1 MQIIKYGK
9 MKRKI
14 LLPTDFSKN
23 AWHAISYALELYKNE
38 DCIFYILNA
47 FNSKGYFIDSL
58 MVPEPGETNYEAAK
72 SKSEKGL
79 TKVLDMLMF
88 SDYGNPRHSFNTI
101 SIFNNPVEAI
111 KNVVEEKD
119 IEIVIM
125 GTRGETNSK
134 SVIYGSNAVNVMEK
148 IRNCPVLVV
157 PLKAEHVRPEEIVFP
172 TGYKTPIKSRELNYL
187 IEIAKKCDASIR
199 ILHVSEEDELDK
211 KQINNKKLLEEYFEG
226 LDYSFHVLSYMD
238 VPTAIS
244 CFVES
249 RESDMVAFINRKH
262 VFFGSILTQ
271 PLVKDIG
278 YHSKIPVLVMH
289 DLRN

>member
-1 MQIIKYGK
+1 

-23 AWHAISYALELYKNE
+23 AWHAIRYALELYKNE
-38 DCIFYILNA
+38 VCAFYILNA

-58 MVPEPGETNYEAAK
+58 MTPEPGEGKYEAAK
-72 SKSEKGL
+72 LKSEKGL

-88 SDYGNPRHSFNTI
+88 SDDGNPKHSFNTI
-101 SIFNNPVEAI
+101 SVFNNPLEAI

-134 SVIYGSNAVNVMEK
+134 SVMYGSNAINVMEK

-172 TGYKTPIKSRELNYL
+172 ISYKTHFKRRELSYL
-187 IEIAKKCDASIR
+187 IDIAKRCDASIR
-199 ILHVSEEDELDK
+199 ILHVLEEDELNK
-211 KQINNKKLLEEYFEG
+211 KQINNKKLLEEYFEE
-226 LDYSFHVLSYMD
+226 LDYSFHVMSYMS
-238 VPTAIS
+238 VPVAIN
-244 CFVES
+244 CFAES
-249 RESDMVAFINRKH
+249 RESDMVAFINKKH
-262 VFFGSILTQ
+262 VFFGSILSL
-271 PLVKDIG
+271 PLVKDLGI
-278 YHSKIPVLVMH
+278 HSKIPMLVMH